1 MSKLKHNK
9 KFLVNLI
16 SLTMEKMRKDSGK
29 IAKIICENLE
39 KRLIEEN
46 FFEGLPF
53 KWIGGSILLGIKDG
67 ETIFE
72 KIDKDYEVIQIS
84 IEVYCGGM
92 RQMTVEEF
100 TLFLEKPIY
109 KAMLWICEK
118 YGKNPE
124 FVHEHFKHVVLE

>member
-1 MSKLKHNK
+1 MSKLKHHK

-16 SLTMEKMRKDSGK
+16 RLTMEKMRKDSGK
-29 IAKIICENLE
+29 IATDICESLE
-39 KRLIEEN
+39 KKLIEEN

-53 KWIGGSILLGIKDG
+53 KWIGLSILLGIK
-67 ETIFE
+67 EEEIIFDR
-72 KIDKDYEVIQIS
+72 IDRDYEVIDLS

-124 FVHEHFKHVVLE
+124 FIHEHFRHVALD